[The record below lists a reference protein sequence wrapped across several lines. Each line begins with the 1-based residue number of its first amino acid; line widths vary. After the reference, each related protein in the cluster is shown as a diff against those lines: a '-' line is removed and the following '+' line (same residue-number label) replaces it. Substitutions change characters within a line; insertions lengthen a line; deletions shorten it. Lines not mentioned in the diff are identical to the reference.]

1 MLKPFLFVSAV
12 AVVLFAPMVASAQAA
27 GAKSAGGETEKA
39 KKIYSM
45 DCALC
50 HGATGD
56 GKTDL
61 AKDMQL
67 TMSDWTDPKSLSDKK
82 DDDLFKMIRKGD
94 DKMPPEDTGRAKDD
108 EVKALIVYIRTF
120 SKNAPPPAAA
130 PAAAPEAAPAASAS
144 SGPPAPSK

>member
-1 MLKPFLFVSAV
+1 MLKPFLFISAV
-12 AVVLFAPMVASAQAA
+12 AVVLSAPMSASAQAA
-27 GAKSAGGETEKA
+27 GAKPAGGETEKA

-67 TMSDWTDPKSLSDKK
+67 TMADWTDPKSLADKK

-94 DKMPPEDTGRAKDD
+94 EKMPPEDATRAKDD
-108 EVKALIVYIRTF
+108 EIKALIVYIRTF

-130 PAAAPEAAPAASAS
+130 PAAAPEAAPAAAASAS
-144 SGPPAPSK
+144 PSPSK